1 MNNKKTLLD
10 RFLKKN
16 LVGRSTERMTTLSL
30 SDIIE
35 ALDNRDLIDLLYFD
49 RPDHKVPSKIFRIN
63 IGDNSLNDISVI
75 DIKKLRE
82 FSIFKEVSIEDLDG
96 VIHLDGTHLS
106 KEEVLKISN
115 DMYIGQLEVIKD
127 NPDDV
132 EEYYDGYVL
141 ADGEDE
147 IQGLLWYLTNDEEV
161 FTETHYLDDYL
172 LSEKNF
178 TFVDNLQIKL
188 HLNKDIDFGK

>member
-1 MNNKKTLLD
+1 MNNKRTLLD

-16 LVGRSTERMTTLSL
+16 LVGKSTERMTTLSL

-35 ALDNRDLIDLLYFD
+35 ALDDRNVIDLLYFD
-49 RPDHKVPSKIFRIN
+49 HPLHKVPSKIFRIN
-63 IGDNSLNDISVI
+63 IGHARLNNISVI

-82 FSIFKEVSIEDLDG
+82 FSIFKEVSIEDSDG
-96 VIHLDGTHLS
+96 IIHLDGTHLS

-127 NPDDV
+127 NLDDV
-132 EEYYDGYVL
+132 EEYYDGYIL

-147 IQGLLWYLTNDEEV
+147 IQDLLWYLTNDEEV
-161 FTETHYLDDYL
+161 FTETHYLADYL

-188 HLNKDIDFGK
+188 HLNKDIKFGK